1 MPLLLP
7 RFHLDGPRGRP
18 SPPPRNS
25 GPSASPEGCGEQ
37 RCRQLLANPKVRW
50 ARAQRRTEAGRA
62 VRWTSGTEEE
72 LLRIEA
78 TAQEQ
83 AARLSSHLRL
93 CPHSAAQEGEL
104 EPEGLR
110 EAWEAR
116 WRLAQTGLVRVE
128 EAQRADAEDLARG
141 VLAGLLRSRA
151 GWVLGE
157 DPADGGWHH
166 EARFESLL
174 CELPGLARE
183 EPEEA
188 STGAAPG
195 SSRGLGGP
203 GGAAAL
209 PHPRGASAWL
219 VVGGTG
225 GKGILVR
232 DGCGLGSAPQP
243 LRLMRGARVEQVE
256 RRGDR
261 LCFRKLSGDG
271 PREGWVSL
279 AARGQ
284 QLLRREPP

>member
-1 MPLLLP
+1 MPGSSGRQRAGEAGEEGSLAAAEP
-7 RFHLDGPRGRP
+7 SAAGSPRGGLEE
-18 SPPPRNS
+18 PRIE
-25 GPSASPEGCGEQ
+25 EG
-37 RCRQLLANPKVRW
+37 LVRW

-62 VRWTSGTEEE
+62 VRWTSGTE
-72 LLRIEA
+72 
-78 TAQEQ
+78 
-83 AARLSSHLRL
+83 
-93 CPHSAAQEGEL
+93 EGEL